1 MPLKSTDDKATPQKK
16 TKDRIMEAAE
26 QLFSEKGLDATSMRD
41 ITTAAGVNLAS
52 VNYHFGSKDSL
63 ISAIFARHLEPL
75 NAARIEMLDMAEE
88 MAGEGTLS
96 IEAVLE
102 AFIRPVVVHH
112 LIPKGENDAFMRLM
126 GRCLSE
132 PPTHTNYIKP
142 HFEVLMDRFHATVAR
157 ALPDLTPDEA
167 FWGLHFTIGMVH
179 HTLHM
184 LSHLDQLPHRP
195 SEFVNADNLAKR
207 LIAFTAAGMK
217 SPLINSRQE

>member
-1 MPLKSTDDKATPQKK
+1 MPLKSTDDKATPKKK

-132 PPTHTNYIKP
+132 PPTHTDYIKP
-142 HFEVLMDRFHATVAR
+142 HFDVLMDRFHASRSPRFAGSDSR
-157 ALPDLTPDEA
+157 GGLLGAALHHRHGASHSTHVEPSGPTPSPA
-167 FWGLHFTIGMVH
+167 FGI
-179 HTLHM
+179 
-184 LSHLDQLPHRP
+184 R
-195 SEFVNADNLAKR
+195 ER
-207 LIAFTAAGMK
+207 
-217 SPLINSRQE
+217 R